1 MVCPIDSEIGDGFAP
16 FSISSKRGPQTIHRS
31 PCQGNKNNKG
41 NNELLYLQVT
51 VNDGATYKR
60 GRTCLM
66 KCLKGILLGRPPR
79 ASSDT
84 RSSSIL
90 PPEASIRRGFATNP
104 ISGAGHA
111 DSTPG
116 LLAAGDVDSTPPG
129 TKTKG
134 LLSAAMKKNYRHD
147 ENLITYHMMK
157 NPSALPSFLIS
168 TYLESNKIV
177 FSIGIS
183 CMGLVESPSVVHQ
196 LYRYRHSHDR
206 YVTFFTRA
214 RSSTCS
220 ELSLVLLLC
229 IVELDSL
236 NGENR
241 WQRTGQTRLN
251 HLRAVS
257 AFRTCNCCVVV
268 GRCVRVVGWCC
279 VHGSGGGGAN
289 IVEKRHRRGRF
300 DFAFSVRTKRYLL
313 NKIAI
318 FSDSYCPYV
327 IISVLLVHF
336 GFCEGFKSVH
346 VEENMNPSSQMGPF
360 Y

>member
-1 MVCPIDSEIGDGFAP
+1 MSYFSYKKVMRVQLKLGFRIVGLMA
-16 FSISSKRGPQTIHRS
+16 
-31 PCQGNKNNKG
+31 
-41 NNELLYLQVT
+41 EVT
-51 VNDGATYKR
+51 HTQ
-60 GRTCLM
+60 L
-66 KCLKGILLGRPPR
+66 ILGRPTR

-134 LLSAAMKKNYRHD
+134 LLSAAMKN
-147 ENLITYHMMK
+147 
-157 NPSALPSFLIS
+157 
-168 TYLESNKIV
+168 
-177 FSIGIS
+177 IGIS

-236 NGENR
+236 DGANR

-251 HLRAVS
+251 HLRAAS

-279 VHGSGGGGAN
+279 VHGSGGGGVN

-300 DFAFSVRTKRYLL
+300 DFAFSVRTKHYLL

-336 GFCEGFKSVH
+336 GFCEGFKVLGLEIH
-346 VEENMNPSSQMGPF
+346 K
-360 Y
+360 